1 MAKKAARK
9 KDAPLGAKAPGRG
22 AKNAPGAADGEPD
35 AAGRAN
41 ASASITAD
49 TAPENAP
56 DAHEHADAAPSPFG
70 EVSAATRKCMQGN
83 KRRDTTPELKVRRIL
98 RKLGFPGYRLDWKKA
113 PGHPD
118 IAYPGR
124 KIAIFIHGCYWHHC
138 PTCNLPIPK
147 KNPEYWEA
155 KFRRNQER
163 DERTRA
169 ALEADGWKV
178 AVIWEHQLKK
188 AELADTE
195 RYLYEIVRWDD
206 DDDAPA
212 EDPRTAAEGSA

>member
-1 MAKKAARK
+1 MAKKAASK
-9 KDAPLGAKAPGRG
+9 STPPQAE
-22 AKNAPGAADGEPD
+22 ADTTED
-35 AAGRAN
+35 AAEATAG
-41 ASASITAD
+41 AS
-49 TAPENAP
+49 
-56 DAHEHADAAPSPFG
+56 DAASPFG

-83 KRRDTTPELKVRRIL
+83 KRRDTTPELKVRRML
-98 RKLGFPGYRLDWKKA
+98 RELGFPGYRLDWKKA

-188 AELADTE
+188 DELENTE

-206 DDDAPA
+206 PEDADDSASI
-212 EDPRTAAEGSA
+212 EDPRTAAETAAPQA

>member
-1 MAKKAARK
+1 MTKVEEAARE
-9 KDAPLGAKAPGRG
+9 A
-22 AKNAPGAADGEPD
+22 AADERPAEGEAGGNVAVAEAGD
-35 AAGRAN
+35 AAPAGD
-41 ASASITAD
+41 ASPEE
-49 TAPENAP
+49 AP
-56 DAHEHADAAPSPFG
+56 APSPFG

-83 KRRDTTPELKVRRIL
+83 KRRDTSPELKVRRML
-98 RKLGFPGYRLDWKKA
+98 RDLGFPGYRLDWKKA

-124 KIAIFIHGCYWHHC
+124 KIAIFVHGCYWHHC
-138 PTCNLPIPK
+138 PVCNLPVPK

-169 ALEADGWKV
+169 TLEADGWKV

-188 AELADTE
+188 AALADTE

-206 DDDAPA
+206 DGDDVPA
-212 EDPRTAAEGSA
+212 EDPRTAAESARRAAGPTDEPEGADA

>member
-1 MAKKAARK
+1 MTKKGARTK
-9 KDAPLGAKAPGRG
+9 GAPLGAKAPEGDAESGLG
-22 AKNAPGAADGEPD
+22 AAGGEIGCVGAPGA
-35 AAGRAN
+35 RA
-41 ASASITAD
+41 
-49 TAPENAP
+49 
-56 DAHEHADAAPSPFG
+56 HADAAPSPFG

-83 KRRDTTPELKVRRIL
+83 KRRDTSPELKVRRML
-98 RKLGFPGYRLDWKKA
+98 RDLGFPGYRLDWKKA

-124 KIAIFIHGCYWHHC
+124 KIAIFVHGCYWHHC
-138 PTCNLPIPK
+138 PVCNLPVPK
-147 KNPEYWEA
+147 KNPAYWED

-188 AELADTE
+188 TELESTE

-212 EDPRTAAEGSA
+212 EDPRTAEEGSA

>member
-1 MAKKAARK
+1 MTRTTTAE
-9 KDAPLGAKAPGRG
+9 
-22 AKNAPGAADGEPD
+22 GAATEESDEGASAASRAEAEV
-35 AAGRAN
+35 AAGQETLVRETTP
-41 ASASITAD
+41 IV
-49 TAPENAP
+49 
-56 DAHEHADAAPSPFG
+56 SPFG

-83 KRRDTTPELKVRRIL
+83 KRRDTTPELKVRRML
-98 RKLGFPGYRLDWKKA
+98 RELGFPGYRLDWKKA

-188 AELADTE
+188 AELENTE

-206 DDDAPA
+206 PEDAGDTA
-212 EDPRTAAEGSA
+212 LVEDPRTAAETAACTAEER

>member
-1 MAKKAARK
+1 MTRTTAA
-9 KDAPLGAKAPGRG
+9 
-22 AKNAPGAADGEPD
+22 ED
-35 AAGRAN
+35 AASAEAG
-41 ASASITAD
+41 ASASQ
-49 TAPENAP
+49 PEAEAV
-56 DAHEHADAAPSPFG
+56 DQETGAGEAAPAASPFG

-83 KRRDTTPELKVRRIL
+83 KRRDTTPELKVRRML
-98 RKLGFPGYRLDWKKA
+98 RDLGFPGYRLDWKKA

-188 AELADTE
+188 AELENTE

-206 DDDAPA
+206 PEDADDSASI
-212 EDPRTAAEGSA
+212 EDPRTAAEIAARAATER

>member
-1 MAKKAARK
+1 MTRTTT
-9 KDAPLGAKAPGRG
+9 
-22 AKNAPGAADGEPD
+22 ADGATEASD
-35 AAGRAN
+35 EEASAASRAEAEVAAGQETLVRETTPVA
-41 ASASITAD
+41 
-49 TAPENAP
+49 
-56 DAHEHADAAPSPFG
+56 SPFG

-83 KRRDTTPELKVRRIL
+83 KRRDTTPELKVRRML
-98 RKLGFPGYRLDWKKA
+98 RELGFPGY
-113 PGHPD
+113 
-118 IAYPGR
+118 R

-178 AVIWEHQLKK
+178 AVIWEPQLKK
-188 AELADTE
+188 AELENTE

-206 DDDAPA
+206 PEDAGDSVPV
-212 EDPRTAAEGSA
+212 EDPRTAAETVARTAEER

>member
-1 MAKKAARK
+1 MTRTTTA
-9 KDAPLGAKAPGRG
+9 D
-22 AKNAPGAADGEPD
+22 GAATEASDEEASAASRAEAEV
-35 AAGRAN
+35 AAGQETLVRETTPVA
-41 ASASITAD
+41 
-49 TAPENAP
+49 
-56 DAHEHADAAPSPFG
+56 SPFG

-83 KRRDTTPELKVRRIL
+83 KRRDTTPELKVRRML
-98 RKLGFPGYRLDWKKA
+98 RELGFPGYRLDWKKA

-188 AELADTE
+188 AELENTE

-206 DDDAPA
+206 PEDAGDSVPV
-212 EDPRTAAEGSA
+212 EDPRTAAETAARTAEER

>member
-1 MAKKAARK
+1 M
-9 KDAPLGAKAPGRG
+9 
-22 AKNAPGAADGEPD
+22 
-35 AAGRAN
+35 
-41 ASASITAD
+41 
-49 TAPENAP
+49 
-56 DAHEHADAAPSPFG
+56 
-70 EVSAATRKCMQGN
+70 
-83 KRRDTTPELKVRRIL
+83 L
-98 RKLGFPGYRLDWKKA
+98 RELGFPGYRLDWKKA

-169 ALEADGWKV
+169 ALEAAGWKV

-188 AELADTE
+188 AELENTE

-206 DDDAPA
+206 PEDADDSASI
-212 EDPRTAAEGSA
+212 EDPRTAAEIAARAATGR